1 MDTENHGQVKKTP
14 LYDAHVAAGGKLI
27 DFHGWMLP
35 VQYSGGILQEH
46 ESVRTKSGLFDVSH
60 MGEIEVSGADSF
72 SFLQSLLVN
81 DIAAKPGKAVYS
93 PMCYAD
99 GGTVDDLIVYK
110 QSDDNYLLVVNA
122 SNSDKDFEWIKE
134 NKKGKVSV
142 INRSDEYSQLALQ
155 GPKAKDLLQTLVSMD
170 LSNLRSFQ
178 FVNDALVGGIHVMLS
193 RTGYTG
199 EDGFELYCRP
209 LEVNKLWDLLL
220 EKGKPYGLIPVGL
233 GARDTLRLEAN
244 LPLYGQELSETIS
257 PVMAGL
263 KRFIKPDKGDFIG
276 REPLIDQLNGN
287 VKQKIAG
294 FEMTERALP
303 RTGYEV
309 YYGTQKAGCVT
320 SGGFFPTLK
329 KNMGLALLDVDCA
342 DEDQI
347 IKVKVRE
354 GLYAAKI
361 IKLPFYKRA

>member
-1 MDTENHGQVKKTP
+1 MMDMENHGQVKKTP
-14 LYDAHVAAGGKLI
+14 LYEAHVAAGGKLI

-46 ESVRTKSGLFDVSH
+46 ESVRTKAGLFDVSH
-60 MGEIEVSGADSF
+60 MGEIEVSGPDSF

-81 DIAAKPGKAVYS
+81 DIVAKPGKAVYS
-93 PMCYAD
+93 PMCYPD

-110 QSDDNYLLVVNA
+110 LSDENYLLVVNA
-122 SNSDKDFEWIKE
+122 SNSDKDFQWIKD

-142 INRSDEYSQLALQ
+142 INHSDEYSQLALQ
-155 GPKAKDLLQTLVSMD
+155 GPKAKDILQRLVSMD
-170 LSNLRSFQ
+170 LDNLRTFQ
-178 FVNDALVGGIHVMLS
+178 FVNNAAAGGISMILS

-209 LEVNKLWDLLL
+209 DEVNKLWNLLL
-220 EKGKPYGLIPVGL
+220 EKGRPYGLVPVGL
-233 GARDTLRLEAN
+233 GARDTLRLEAD

-257 PVMAGL
+257 PVIAGL

-276 REPLIDQLNGN
+276 KGPIVDQLNGN
-287 VKQKIAG
+287 IKQKLAG
-294 FEMTERALP
+294 FEMTDRALP

-309 YYGTQKAGCVT
+309 YCGTEKAGYVT

-342 DEDQI
+342 NEGNM

-361 IKLPFYKRA
+361 VKLPFYKR